1 MRCKIKDKN
10 YMDTTYAFSTTMYK
24 PLGALFMMK
33 ASEMALK
40 TATEQR
46 DATRE
51 LLGPGGDDN
60 KPVFLGQFECSHSG
74 KYVKL
79 KSLVFDLS
87 KDDNDAGD
95 SDGTTDS
102 K

>member
-1 MRCKIKDKN
+1 MTIAESYRGTRERFGATEACL
-10 YMDTTYAFSTTMYK
+10 TEAST
-24 PLGALFMMK
+24 
-33 ASEMALK
+33 
-40 TATEQR
+40 TEQR

-87 KDDNDAGD
+87 KDDTDAGD